1 MRPTLGLIAKDV
13 GVHTSSV
20 SRVLSGKPTRISAAK
35 AAMIVAA
42 AKRLDYRPNT
52 AAKAM
57 VSGRFNCLAM
67 LMSTN
72 YERSYLPRELIEGV
86 EQEASRRGMRFSIAS
101 FDDEQL
107 ITHGRL
113 PAILKEHCCDGL
125 LVNYQF
131 AMPRQLANLLD
142 MYSVPSVWINVKRES
157 DSVFPDELGGAAQV
171 TEHLIRLGHRRIAY
185 VSHVWPSGQA
195 GAPHYSLTDRRDGYC
210 AAMRQAELEPNVV
223 LLERDSSADGRIEQ
237 LLTAPDRP
245 TAMVTYTASLCDMVA
260 LAAALKGMRVPRDL
274 SLATVTVATS
284 GRPYTHSLQP
294 FANVGSRAVDMLLQ
308 RIAKPQQKLASISI
322 AEPFMAGTTSA
333 PPPN

>member
-1 MRPTLGLIAKDV
+1 MRPTLGLIAKEV
-13 GVHTSSV
+13 GVHTSAV
-20 SRVLSGKPTRISAAK
+20 CRVLNGKPTRVSAAK

-57 VSGRFNCLAM
+57 VSGQFNCLAM

-107 ITHGRL
+107 ITNGRL

-131 AMPRQLANLLD
+131 AMPRQLSELLD
-142 MYSVPSVWINVKRES
+142 VYSVPSVWINVKRES
-157 DSVFPDELGGAAQV
+157 DSVFPDEFGGGAQV
-171 TEHLIRLGHRRIAY
+171 TEHLIGLGHRRIAY
-185 VSHVWPSGQA
+185 VSHVWPSSMA
-195 GAPHYSLTDRRDGYC
+195 GVPHYSLTDRRDGYC
-210 AAMRQAELEPNVV
+210 AAMRQAGLEPNIV
-223 LLERDSSADGRIEQ
+223 LLERSSAAGSRIEQ

-245 TAMVTYTASLCDMVA
+245 TAMVTYSQSLGDMVA
-260 LAAALKGMRVPRDL
+260 LAAAFHGMKVPRDL
-274 SLATVTVATS
+274 SLATIDLADADKA
-284 GRPYTHSLQP
+284 YTRSSQP
-294 FANVGSRAVDMLLQ
+294 FAEVGSRAVSMLME
-308 RIAKPQQKLASISI
+308 RVAKPWQKLPSRSI
-322 AEPFMAGTTSA
+322 AEPFVAGTTSA
-333 PPPN
+333 PPSN